1 MKKGVIAV
9 LLILV
14 VIIIVSPGIVGKM
27 AEKSV
32 DDNLTWA
39 VDQSAEL
46 IVTSEGFDRGWFSSE
61 GKHRVELGDGN
72 LRAALTTVAGAGSQE
87 IAPALLI
94 ETHLDHGLIA
104 VSSMG
109 RDEGSLTPGL
119 GSAVST
125 MTVQFS
131 DGESFDVPGAIYS
144 KVDLAGNLRSS
155 YVLEAGTHQTDDGT
169 VTWEPGNITV
179 QADPKSGSV
188 EFDGDMGSLS
198 FDEGG
203 QTMLLDGLKFS
214 GEQEKTKYGFFI
226 GNVDLEMGEM
236 TLNSAGIALGGLK
249 GMTLEAS
256 SDVDGGD
263 VRADALLKVDGQ
275 NTPGF
280 GEVSVIADM
289 SMSGADAEALGAL
302 TKKLESLSGV
312 QDPTEILMMAQD
324 DMRGLFAGGFN
335 LNLKQIDVALPMGT
349 VETKMNIEIP
359 ESDPATFEWTSLFLG
374 TVASFDAKVP
384 VALIDMATQMNPQAG
399 MIVGMGYLKK
409 NGDRYEMDANY
420 EKGLLTING
429 APVPIPFGAFQ

>member
-14 VIIIVSPGIVGKM
+14 VIIIVSPGIVGKL

-32 DDNLTWA
+32 DENLTWA

-72 LRAALTTVAGAGSQE
+72 LRAAMASSAGADHT
-87 IAPALLI
+87 PPVLI
-94 ETHLDHGLIA
+94 IDTHLDHGLIA

-125 MTVQFS
+125 MVLQLG
-131 DGESFDVPGAIYS
+131 DGETFEIPGAIYS
-144 KVDLAGNLRSS
+144 KVSLAGNLRSS
-155 YVLEAGTHQTDDGT
+155 YILEAGTKQVDDGT
-169 VTWEPGNITV
+169 VSWEPGKITV
-179 QADPKSGSV
+179 EADPKSGSV
-188 EFDGDMGSLS
+188 EFDGDIGSLS
-198 FDEGG
+198 LEDGG
-203 QTMLLDGLKFS
+203 QSMLMEGLKFS
-214 GEQEKTKYGFFI
+214 GDQEKTKYGFFI
-226 GNVDLEMGEM
+226 GNVDLDMGEVTVSSGGM
-236 TLNSAGIALGGLK
+236 HLGGLN

-256 SDVDGGD
+256 SDVDDGD
-263 VRADALLKVDGQ
+263 VNADALFKVAGQ
-275 NTPGF
+275 NMPGV
-280 GEVSVIADM
+280 GEVSIIADL

-302 TKKLESLSGV
+302 TKRLEALSGV
-312 QDPTEILMMAQD
+312 QDPTEMLMMVQE
-324 DMRGLFAGGFN
+324 DMKGLFASGFTLD
-335 LNLKQIDVALPMGT
+335 LNQIDVTLPMGT

-359 ESDPATFEWTSLFLG
+359 ESDPASFEWSSLFLG

-384 VALIDMATQMNPQAG
+384 VELIELATQMNPQAS

-409 NGDRYEMDANY
+409 NGDRYEMNAEY
-420 EKGLLTING
+420 EKGLLTVNG